1 MKESWNLKLLYKN
14 ISDPQ
19 IEKDIEKSKNRV
31 KHFVTKW
38 GKNREYLNQPKI
50 LATALREYEELIEES
65 GICTKPSYYIFLSRS
80 LNQQDP
86 LLKAKENLLHAVSLE
101 LENSIQF
108 FQLNI
113 SKIPKEK
120 QLTFLNSPYLKQ
132 YKHFLQ
138 RSFNSAKYLLTNKEE
153 KIFNIKSKT
162 SHGNWVDMTSQL
174 LQKQM
179 ISVTDEQKNKRDV
192 PYSEISTYLN
202 SRDKKVRDI
211 AGENFYK
218 VNSKYLEIAEFEIN
232 SILENKKISDDYR
245 KIARADLPRL
255 LSDDMDSSIVDT
267 LRESVTSNFKISQR
281 FYNLKS
287 RVLNQS
293 TLAYYERNVN
303 LEDITKEYTFNDSIQ
318 TVKKVFERLDS
329 EFLEILNLY
338 LSEGRYDVHPK
349 QSKQGGAFCVSVGSK
364 YPTYILLNHNNR
376 LQDILTIAHESGHGI
391 HTEYSNTQNPL
402 NQGYSTASAEVAST
416 FFENF
421 VLEEVATNLGK
432 REKDLL
438 LLKSLEEDIST
449 IFRQIACY
457 NFELRI
463 HSEFRNKGFLSV
475 KEISDIFS
483 DEMSKYLGKSVL
495 KDKHMQAGWLY
506 WSHIRSFFYTYS
518 YSSGLLISKNL
529 QYLVK
534 EDRKNIELVK
544 NFFKAGDSKSPKDIF
559 LNIGIDISKRDFWE
573 KGIAEIEKK
582 LIYLEK
588 EL

>member
-19 IEKDIEKSKNRV
+19 IEKDIERSKNRV
-31 KHFVTKW
+31 KHFVSKW
-38 GKNREYLNQPKI
+38 RKNREYLNQPKI
-50 LATALREYEELIEES
+50 LATALREYEELIEDS

-86 LLKAKENLLHAVSLE
+86 RLKAKENLLHAVSLE

-120 QLTFLNSPYLKQ
+120 QSIFLNSPYLKQ

-138 RSFNSAKYLLTNKEE
+138 RSFSSAKYLLTDKEE

-174 LQKQM
+174 LQKQT
-179 ISVTDEQKNKRDV
+179 ISITDEQNNKREV

-202 SRDKKVRDI
+202 SRDKRVRDI

-232 SILENKKISDDYR
+232 SILENKNISDDYR

-267 LRESVTSNFKISQR
+267 LRESVTNNFKISQR

-287 RVLNQS
+287 KVLNQNA
-293 TLAYYERNVN
+293 LAYYERNVN

-318 TVKKVFERLDS
+318 TVKKVFGSLDS
-329 EFLEILNLY
+329 EFLDILNLY

-463 HSEFRNKGFLSV
+463 HTEFRNKGFLSV

-534 EDRKNIELVK
+534 KDRKNIELVK
-544 NFFKAGDSKSPKDIF
+544 KFFKGGDSKSPKDIF
-559 LNIGIDISKRDFWE
+559 LDIGIDISKRDFWE
-573 KGIAEIEKK
+573 KGIVEIEKK